1 MFIKIAGTNQSK
13 PALLLVNGAGFAL
26 SRMAEFFA
34 PWESAFRL
42 VYWDQPTSD
51 EVTFDTLTDDG
62 LAVAEEL
69 RARHGIDRTILL
81 GISGGSIVGL
91 KMVKARPNLFSAYI
105 GTGQVIRG
113 CDVTESTE
121 GLVFTPAEQAALA
134 GMPRDGGD
142 QRATAT
148 RMYEQL
154 RETMTAF
161 EARALGVGYDLPI
174 YFIQGELDRYTP
186 TARVA
191 AFVEEIVAPVKK
203 LVVVEGGGHAV
214 MFMREEFLRAL
225 KLTVDS

>member
-1 MFIKIAGTNQSK
+1 MFTKIAGTNQSN
-13 PALLLVNGAGFAL
+13 PALLFVNGAGFAL

-42 VYWDQPTSD
+42 VYWDQSTTD
-51 EVTFDTLTDDG
+51 DVTFDTLTAEG
-62 LAVAEEL
+62 IVVAEEV
-69 RARHGIDRTILL
+69 RALLGVDRMVIL

-91 KMVKARPNLFSAYI
+91 KMVKSRPDLFSAYV
-105 GTGQVIRG
+105 GTGQIVHG
-113 CDVTESTE
+113 GDVTESTE
-121 GLVFTPAEQAALA
+121 GLVLTPAEQAALA
-134 GMPRDGGD
+134 GYPKDGGD

-148 RMYEQL
+148 KMYLQL
-154 RETMTAF
+154 RDAMAAF
-161 EARALGVGYDLPI
+161 EARALGVGYDVPM

-191 AFVEEIVAPVKK
+191 AFEEEIVAPKKK

-225 KLTVDS
+225 KSTVDS